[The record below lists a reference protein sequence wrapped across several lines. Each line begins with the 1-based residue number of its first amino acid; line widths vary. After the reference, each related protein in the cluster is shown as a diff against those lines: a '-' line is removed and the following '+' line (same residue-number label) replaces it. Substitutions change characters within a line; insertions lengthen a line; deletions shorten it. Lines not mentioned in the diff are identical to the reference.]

1 MTRFEVAAHIDER
14 GRITG
19 GAPGDQTGNEVSIG
33 VYSNYPWDC
42 VLRYNGPK
50 AKRVRNRL
58 MKAAVKIAKGN
69 KVGYNQDTRTTLYY
83 QMQRLKWYLKRVG
96 KISKCNTDCSAFVAV
111 CINIAL
117 VPIKLAKPLPD
128 YIWTG
133 NMIDEICP
141 LGFTRVDN
149 GINFNSGKGLEP
161 GDILLNIWNH
171 TSIYLGTNSNGELY
185 TSEPNTRPTKPANLN
200 KVAQDVIDGVYG
212 NGDER
217 IANLRNAGYD
227 PAMVQSEVNRI
238 LGYA

>member
-1 MTRFEVAAHIDER
+1 MTRYQVAAHIDER

-19 GAPGDQTGNEVSIG
+19 GSPGDQTGNEVSIG
-33 VYSNYPWDC
+33 VYDNYPWDC
-42 VLRYNGPK
+42 VLRYVGPK
-50 AKRVRNRL
+50 TKRVRNRL
-58 MKAAVKIAKGN
+58 MKAAVRLAKGN
-69 KVGYNQDTRTTLYY
+69 RVGYNQDTRTTLYY

-111 CINIAL
+111 CVNIAL

-133 NMIDEICP
+133 NMLSEITP
-141 LGFTRVDN
+141 LGFKAISK
-149 GINFNSGKGLEP
+149 GINFNTGKGLEP
-161 GDILLNIWNH
+161 GDILLNVQNH

-185 TSEPNTRPTKPANLN
+185 TTKPNTKPVKPDNLE
-200 KVAQDVIDGVYG
+200 KVAQDVIDGLYG

-217 IANLRNAGYD
+217 ISTLIGLGYD
-227 PAMVQSEVNRI
+227 PAQVQNEVNRI

>member
-1 MTRFEVAAHIDER
+1 MTRYQVAAHIDER

-58 MKAAVKIAKGN
+58 MKASVRLAKGN

-96 KISKCNTDCSAFVAV
+96 KISKCNTDCSAFMTV
-111 CINIAL
+111 CVNIAL
-117 VPIKLAKPLPD
+117 VPLKLYPALPD

-133 NMIDEICP
+133 NMIEYFSDM
-141 LGFTRVDN
+141 GFKAISS
-149 GINFNSGKGLEP
+149 GINFNTGAGLQP
-161 GDILLNIWNH
+161 GDILLNEANH
-171 TSIYLGTNSNGELY
+171 TSLYLGTNSNGELY
-185 TSEPNTRPTKPANLN
+185 TSEPNRTTEQKPANLDR
-200 KVAQDVIDGVYG
+200 VAQDVIDGVYG

-217 IANLRNAGYD
+217 IANLMSAGYD
-227 PAMVQSEVNRI
+227 PAQVQNEVNRI
-238 LGYA
+238 LGF